1 MGQINW
7 SRVVLGGF
15 VAGLVMNVSEFIM
28 TVPVLGPRMQ
38 AELTSHSL
46 PPMGGGVMTFYIVM
60 AFLVGTLTVWL
71 YAAIRP
77 RYGPGPKTATCAGLT
92 VWFLGMLRSRLG
104 LATLGIFSTGLT
116 ATVVVWG
123 LVEMTLAALAGAWL
137 YREQEAPASPA
148 ETYAKVH

>member
-7 SRVVLGGF
+7 SRVLLGGF

-28 TVPVLGPRMQ
+28 TVPVLGTRMQ
-38 AELTSHSL
+38 AELTNHNL

-92 VWFLGMLRSRLG
+92 VWFLGALRSRLG
-104 LATLGIFSTGLT
+104 LATLGVFSTGLM
-116 ATVVVWG
+116 AFAVLWA
-123 LVEMTLAALAGAWL
+123 LVEMTLASLAGAWL
-137 YREQEAPASPA
+137 YKE
-148 ETYAKVH
+148 